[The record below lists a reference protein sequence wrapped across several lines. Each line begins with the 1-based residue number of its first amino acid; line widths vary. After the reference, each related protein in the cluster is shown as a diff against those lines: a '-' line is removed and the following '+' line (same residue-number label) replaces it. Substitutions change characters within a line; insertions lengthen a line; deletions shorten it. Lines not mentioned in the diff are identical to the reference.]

1 MKRLHLIGK
10 SDDNKRLVFART
22 KGAKSGTF
30 DVPVNPRLVQ
40 LAQEIAAGAGKKA
53 ERGRSAPGDDA
64 GALQKAAAPASGG
77 AEPDRPRERMESP
90 TSKLSPAEIQV
101 LLRGGR
107 SARSV
112 ANEADAPLWWV
123 QRLGEPIE
131 QERGGVINLMFQSR
145 LVRARRGA
153 SAEPIGLAILSNLRT
168 RGVGFPERVLERG
181 FNARRTDGV
190 WQIRLGY
197 DYRGRRVTARW
208 SFDPETRRVEPRN
221 TLAAQLSWVAP
232 SADTESLAAAPS
244 GSEGEAEAAPAPA
257 KRAVRRK
264 PARKRSAKR
273 PTARRPR
280 KTLTRKKGTGRKPA
294 RKGSRKKVGRKKA
307 ASARKRVTRR
317 RKR

>member
-30 DVPVNPRLVQ
+30 EVPVNPRLVQ
-40 LAQEIAAGAGKKA
+40 LAQEIAAGEGKKA
-53 ERGRSAPGDDA
+53 EQGRPPAGDDA
-64 GALQKAAAPASGG
+64 GAVQKGAGAAPAGT
-77 AEPDRPRERMESP
+77 EPDRPRERMESP

-101 LLRGGR
+101 LLRAGR

-112 ANEADAPLWWV
+112 SKEADAPLWWV
-123 QRLGEPIE
+123 RRLGEPIE

-181 FNARRTDGV
+181 FSARRTDGM

-208 SFDPETRRVEPRN
+208 SFDPETRRVEPKN

-232 SADTESLAAAPS
+232 SADMESPTVLPAR
-244 GSEGEAEAAPAPA
+244 GEGEAEAASSPA
-257 KRAVRRK
+257 KRPVRRK
-264 PARKRSAKR
+264 PPRKRSAKR
-273 PTARRPR
+273 TTARRST
-280 KTLTRKKGTGRKPA
+280 KTSARKKATARKPA
-294 RKGSRKKVGRKKA
+294 RKGSRKKAVRKRVGRKKA
-307 ASARKRVTRR
+307 VSTRKR
-317 RKR
+317 